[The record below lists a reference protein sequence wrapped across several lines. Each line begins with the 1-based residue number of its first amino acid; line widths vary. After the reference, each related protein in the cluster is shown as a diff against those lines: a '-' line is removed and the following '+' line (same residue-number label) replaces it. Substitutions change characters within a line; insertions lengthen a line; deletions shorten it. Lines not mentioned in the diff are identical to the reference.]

1 MLSGS
6 LIHCCPLE
14 HQMLKVG
21 LILVLSSSV
30 PPIIERISGYLSRVI
45 DTADPQTG
53 QKWRCNAWPFAAV
66 S

>member
-6 LIHCCPLE
+6 LSHGCPLQ

-21 LILVLSSSV
+21 LIFPLSSSI

-53 QKWRCNAWPFAAV
+53 QK
-66 S
+66 